1 MWGRRAIGTVSSSL
15 HFPSPAAAENL
26 RVDGF
31 GGVWAVRVV
40 GDFSRGFGGERRAR
54 GNSIIIFAFVLTFFC
69 DDRMEWIFF
78 GVGRGGLG
86 TGKDDDV
93 GPADRK
99 GPRGSLLSTCS
110 FFLARG

>member
-40 GDFSRGFGGERRAR
+40 GDFSRGFEGERRAR
-54 GNSIIIFAFVLTFFC
+54 GNSIIIFAFVLSFFVM
-69 DDRMEWIFF
+69 RGWNGFF
-78 GVGRGGLG
+78 GVG
-86 TGKDDDV
+86 TGKDEDM
-93 GPADRK
+93 GPVYR
-99 GPRGSLLSTCS
+99 
-110 FFLARG
+110 